1 MPAKVRKRSN
11 GTYQLAVS
19 YGSKD
24 DGSQMTH
31 YKTITAATKVE
42 AVKAWVLFASE
53 VQKGQVIESKKSMNL
68 DDFFHIWTSEF
79 ALAAHSIR
87 TQETNIY
94 LYRRISK
101 ALGHKKLKSITPLD
115 IQKFYNNL
123 KKVGIKQDPNSKT
136 RKCSKQYKKE
146 DKLLSPTTVRKYHV
160 LLHELFAKA
169 VKWQMVIDNPV
180 DRVEAPKTPPKLKKT
195 YSDELINKFVNG
207 FYSED
212 LKHKILGFI
221 ALVTGARRGEIMGL
235 QWRHI
240 DIEQMTVTI
249 EQTNQYIR
257 GEGTKIIKATKN
269 ASSLRKISLPKY
281 LCELL
286 KEYKQNSLLLS
297 EELGDIWQ
305 GAHDIDDIFVFSNYN
320 GLPMEPGSFNHWL
333 TKYCKK
339 NNIDQMH
346 PHELRHIATSIWIKN
361 NVPLQTISSRL
372 GHANTVTTQ
381 IIYSHL
387 IKNSDKQCSDIF
399 DEMLGNNKN
408 R

>member
-1 MPAKVRKRSN
+1 
-11 GTYQLAVS
+11 
-19 YGSKD
+19 
-24 DGSQMTH
+24 MT
-31 YKTITAATKVE
+31 
-42 AVKAWVLFASE
+42 
-53 VQKGQVIESKKSMNL
+53 L
-68 DDFFHIWTSEF
+68 DRFFHIWTDEF
-79 ALAAHSIR
+79 ATANHSIR
-87 TQETNIY
+87 TMETNAY
-94 LYRRISK
+94 LYSRISK
-101 ALGHKKLKSITPLD
+101 ALGHKKLKFITPLD
-115 IQKFYNNL
+115 IEKFYNNL
-123 KKVGIKQDPNSKT
+123 REAGIKKDPNEKR
-136 RKCSKQYKKE
+136 RKQVKQYTKE
-146 DKLLSPTTVRKYHV
+146 NQILSPTTIRKYHI
-160 LLHELFAKA
+160 LLHELFSKA
-169 VKWQMVIDNPV
+169 VKWQMAANNPV
-180 DRVEAPKTPPKLKKT
+180 DRVEAPKVPPKRKRM
-195 YSDELINKFVNG
+195 YSDEMIGKFINGLQN
-207 FYSED
+207 ED
-212 LKHKILGFI
+212 LKHKILGLLAI
-221 ALVTGARRGEIMGL
+221 TTGARRGEIMGL

-297 EELGDIWQ
+297 EELGYIWQ
-305 GAHDIDDIFVFSNYN
+305 GTHDIDDIFVFSNYN

-372 GHANTVTTQ
+372 GHASTVTTQ

-399 DEMLGNNKN
+399 DKMFGNNKK
-408 R
+408 

>member
-1 MPAKVRKRSN
+1 MPAKIRKRGN
-11 GTYQLAVS
+11 GTFQLAVS
-19 YGSKD
+19 FGSKD
-24 DGSQMTH
+24 DGSQQIH
-31 YKTITAATKVE
+31 YKTINAQSKAEAAKE
-42 AVKAWVLFASE
+42 WIKFANE
-53 VQKGQVIESKKSMNL
+53 VQNGKIIEPSKTLTL
-68 DDFFHIWTSEF
+68 DSFFNIWTKTF
-79 ALAAHSIR
+79 ATTNHSIR
-87 TQETNIY
+87 TMETNAY
-94 LYRRISK
+94 LYKRISQ

-123 KKVGIKQDPNSKT
+123 REVGIKRDPNAKT
-136 RKCSKQYKKE
+136 RKHSKLYTEE
-146 DKLLSPTTVRKYHV
+146 DKFLSPTTVRKYHV

-169 VKWQMVIDNPV
+169 VKWQMVVDNPIN
-180 DRVEAPKTPPKLKKT
+180 RVEAPKVPPKLKRM
-195 YSDELINKFVNG
+195 YSDEMIGKFINGLQN
-207 FYSED
+207 ED
-212 LKHKILGFI
+212 LKHKILGLLAI
-221 ALVTGARRGEIMGL
+221 TTGARRGEIMGL
-235 QWRHI
+235 QWRHM
-240 DIEQMTVTI
+240 DIEKMSVTI

-257 GEGTKIIKATKN
+257 GEGTKIIKSTKN

-286 KEYKQNSLLLS
+286 REYKQNSLLLS

-381 IIYSHL
+381 VIYSHL

-399 DEMLGNNKN
+399 DEMLGNNKK
-408 R
+408 

>member
-1 MPAKVRKRSN
+1 MPAKIRKRSN
-11 GTYQLAVS
+11 DTYQLAVS

-31 YKTITAATKVE
+31 YKTIIAQSKAE
-42 AVKAWVLFASE
+42 ALKAWVLFASE
-53 VQKGQVIESKKSMNL
+53 VQKGQVVESQKSITL
-68 DDFFHIWTSEF
+68 DDFFAIWMKEF
-79 ALAAHSIR
+79 AVASHSIR
-87 TQETNIY
+87 TQETNRY
-94 LYRRISK
+94 LYKRISK
-101 ALGHKKLKSITPLD
+101 ALGHKKLKTITPLD

-123 KKVGIKQDPNSKT
+123 KEVGIKKDPNAKT
-136 RKCSKQYKKE
+136 RKRSKQYTKE
-146 DKLLSPTTVRKYHV
+146 DQLLSPTTVRKYHV
-160 LLHELFAKA
+160 LLHELFSKA

-180 DRVEAPKTPPKLKKT
+180 DRVETPKVPPKLKRM

-207 FYSED
+207 LYNED

-235 QWRHI
+235 QWRHM
-240 DIEQMTVTI
+240 DLEKMSVTI

-257 GEGTKIIKATKN
+257 GEGTKIIKSTKN

-281 LCELL
+281 LCDLL
-286 KEYKQNSLLLS
+286 AEYKQDCLSLS
-297 EELGDIWQ
+297 EELGEIWQ
-305 GAHDIDDIFVFSNYN
+305 GPHDIEDIFVFSNYN

-333 TKYCKK
+333 TKYCRK
-339 NNIDQMH
+339 NNIEPLH

-381 IIYSHL
+381 VIYSHL

-399 DEMLGNNKN
+399 DEMLRDNE